1 MKNETREKEVRGER
15 TMRDTENKT
24 KENSVRG
31 LELTAE
37 KINSYSAAE
46 GAKALADLKKQSIHA
61 MEENEAFLMKLLQ
74 DNKDTEICILRLN
87 SATFSEIQST

>member
-1 MKNETREKEVRGER
+1 
-15 TMRDTENKT
+15 MRDTENKT

-46 GAKALADLKKQSIHA
+46 GAKALAEQGADYHA
-61 MEENEAFLMKLLQ
+61 ILAHYYPG
-74 DNKDTEICILRLN
+74 TELRG
-87 SATFSEIQST
+87 E

>member
-1 MKNETREKEVRGER
+1 
-15 TMRDTENKT
+15 MRDTENKT

-74 DNKDTEICILRLN
+74 DNKDTEIGKNMILLLLKPSKNIRKDFRLL
-87 SATFSEIQST
+87 SMTIMLDM

>member
-1 MKNETREKEVRGER
+1 
-15 TMRDTENKT
+15 MRDTENKT

-74 DNKDTEICILRLN
+74 KNMILLLLKPSKNIRKDFRLL
-87 SATFSEIQST
+87 SMTIMLDM

>member
-1 MKNETREKEVRGER
+1 
-15 TMRDTENKT
+15 MRDTENKT

-61 MEENEAFLMKLLQ
+61 MEENEAFLMNCFRTIKTRKLEKNMILLLLKPSK
-74 DNKDTEICILRLN
+74 NIRKDFRLL
-87 SATFSEIQST
+87 SMTIMLDM